1 VETFSYPHPQ
11 RGKPW
16 HTAIAA
22 VAKFPRKTEKEGYA
36 DPIDAWAHAGWSLE
50 PSLFQ
55 FLMSYFSSELS
66 DFLNIF
72 LNKTK
77 T

>member
-16 HTAIAA
+16 PPAIAA
-22 VAKFPRKTEKEGYA
+22 VAKFPRKTEKEGNA

-55 FLMSYFSSELS
+55 QCF
-66 DFLNIF
+66 
-72 LNKTK
+72 
-77 T
+77 